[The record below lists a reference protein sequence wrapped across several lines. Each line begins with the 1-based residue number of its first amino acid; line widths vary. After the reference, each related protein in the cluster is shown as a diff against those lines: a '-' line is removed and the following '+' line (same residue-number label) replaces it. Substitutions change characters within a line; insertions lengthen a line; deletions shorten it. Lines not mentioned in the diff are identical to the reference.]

1 MSYVLAIRKGE
12 WLLAAFA
19 PNLRGCNLSTVRP
32 PLHDRER
39 YHIWNKSVYVWS
51 HAPLDGITFF
61 PELKYQGC
69 KVYPWHGWRHD
80 SAEPILSCLIGDLRA
95 SPDET
100 ADDVRARRE
109 RLVAQGWEDGGRD
122 GVAGYVH
129 VDDIEKFEGPPPDGP
144 F

>member
-1 MSYVLAIRKGE
+1 MYGD
-12 WLLAAFA
+12 
-19 PNLRGCNLSTVRP
+19 VR
-32 PLHDRER
+32 
-39 YHIWNKSVYVWS
+39 
-51 HAPLDGITFF
+51 LDSDISFY
-61 PELKYQGC
+61 PELRYEGC
-69 KVYPWHGWRHD
+69 KVYPWGGWRPD
-80 SAEPILSCLIGDLRA
+80 SAEPILGCLIGDLRA

-129 VDDIEKFEGPPPDGP
+129 VDDLEKIEGPPPDGP